1 MTNSWFS
8 EIPKVQPK
16 NKENK
21 KIIYAPL
28 LCLRNSGAF
37 IIDKHKNKCYNA

>member
-8 EIPKVQPK
+8 EIPKAQPK

-21 KIIYAPL
+21 KNN
-28 LCLRNSGAF
+28 LCSPALFTEFGSI